1 METSLH
7 VSFRLSL
14 VICNLRR
21 ASISYLKCSTNNTK
35 VQIYVV
41 SHFAQKQQKKK
52 RKKENLQALLLLLW
66 NALIVTLNVTV
77 LAALVAAN
85 LHNVDKVQACRGGDR
100 SGVRVGLLKPELF
113 HSISP
118 SAMGITIC
126 SHQISLET
134 WHCKEVKA
142 KVFIPRQSVLS
153 YMNIV
158 CNASEGFN
166 FLGAFSCD
174 QYIFQILN

>member
-7 VSFRLSL
+7 VSFFLPRHLQPSTCL
-14 VICNLRR
+14 DFVPQVLDKQYESANLCGKPLR
-21 ASISYLKCSTNNTK
+21 TK
-35 VQIYVV
+35 
-41 SHFAQKQQKKK
+41 AA
-52 RKKENLQALLLLLW
+52 KKEENFQALLLLLLLLLW

-100 SGVRVGLLKPELF
+100 SGVRVGLLRPELF

-142 KVFIPRQSVLS
+142 KVFIPWHSVLS
-153 YMNIV
+153 YVNIV
-158 CNASEGFN
+158 CGSKGFN
-166 FLGAFSCD
+166 L
-174 QYIFQILN
+174 

>member
-1 METSLH
+1 ML
-7 VSFRLSL
+7 L
-14 VICNLRR
+14 
-21 ASISYLKCSTNNTK
+21 
-35 VQIYVV
+35 
-41 SHFAQKQQKKK
+41 
-52 RKKENLQALLLLLW
+52 LLLLLW

-85 LHNVDKVQACRGGDR
+85 LHNVDKVQACRVGDR
-100 SGVRVGLLKPELF
+100 SGVRVDLLKPELF

-118 SAMGITIC
+118 SAMGITIG

-153 YMNIV
+153 YVNIV

-174 QYIFQILN
+174 QYIFQILKLKLSIG

>member
-1 METSLH
+1 MGALRILGPINENKVCQLPWRRLCTSPS
-7 VSFRLSL
+7 VSLSL
-14 VICNLRR
+14 FRHLQPSTCLDFVPQVLDKQYESANLCGKPLR
-21 ASISYLKCSTNNTK
+21 TK
-35 VQIYVV
+35 
-41 SHFAQKQQKKK
+41 AAKKKK
-52 RKKENLQALLLLLW
+52 RKKENLQALLLLLLLLLLW

-142 KVFIPRQSVLS
+142 KVFIP
-153 YMNIV
+153 
-158 CNASEGFN
+158 
-166 FLGAFSCD
+166 
-174 QYIFQILN
+174 

>member
-1 METSLH
+1 M
-7 VSFRLSL
+7 
-14 VICNLRR
+14 
-21 ASISYLKCSTNNTK
+21 
-35 VQIYVV
+35 
-41 SHFAQKQQKKK
+41 
-52 RKKENLQALLLLLW
+52 QALLLLLLLLLW

-134 WHCKEVKA
+134 WHCREVKA
-142 KVFIPRQSVLS
+142 KVFIPWQSVLY